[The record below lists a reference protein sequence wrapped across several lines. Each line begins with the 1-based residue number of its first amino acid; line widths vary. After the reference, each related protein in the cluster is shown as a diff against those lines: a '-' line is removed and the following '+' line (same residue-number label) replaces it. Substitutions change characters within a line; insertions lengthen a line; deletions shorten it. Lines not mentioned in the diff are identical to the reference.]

1 MKEATFMFVFSIPP
15 GGGTNPDGTKRLV
28 PYGTNITSFPEPAT
42 LAAAG
47 FTPTETRRRITFK
60 ISVPIDGTAIKAAD
74 VKKIQNMLNK
84 LLPSRISS
92 YRRIWSEALKASSN
106 SDAARDRLMAVISA
120 KIPAALAAYAAFNA
134 APPGPDVDMGEI
146 PNVPA
151 QAVPVDQVIEVNAGP
166 AAVPP
171 PVAAA
176 VVEELEWGG
185 EGAFIASQGQGD
197 ELANLFGGLAVAGE
211 EGVPEF
217 GGKKRRRKTRRGKGK
232 RGTRRYRRR

>member
-1 MKEATFMFVFSIPP
+1 MFVFSIPP

-176 VVEELEWGG
+176 VVEDLEWGG

-211 EGVPEF
+211 EGAPEF
-217 GGKKRRRKTRRGKGK
+217 GGKKRRRKTRRSKGK
-232 RGTRRYRRR
+232 RGTRRYRRRV